1 MICSATRTADASV
14 LGIKAR
20 IQKSGMQNRRVKDYV
35 VSIRDVAKEAGVA
48 ISTVSKVLNNYPN
61 VREETRERVNR
72 AIDRLGFV
80 PNSIASALSSKRS
93 GRVALVL
100 DVNRNAQAVDEIPM
114 QYMIGAINRAKELGM
129 DIITVFTAM
138 LCDMSAEEM
147 TRYFQSQSVEGLIVC
162 SLSRKEDEALCR
174 LIKSGKFK
182 TVLINASGVDENTSS
197 IHIDNKKA
205 QYEVAKKFLM
215 ESMQMENMHMQSIH
229 VQSRNMEGAALC
241 ATKRILYIAG
251 KKEGYVSEERRKGM
265 QELAKEMGFA
275 LLIRE
280 GNFSELEAR
289 KLTMQYAAHK
299 DAIICASDLMA
310 IGAMK
315 ALIDMDIYRPV
326 CGFDGVNL
334 MGYAGKQMYTVGQDF
349 KRTAACAVE
358 EAGRLI
364 GGETGR
370 ELIMPHKLM
379 RIKYLDVIS

>member
-1 MICSATRTADASV
+1 
-14 LGIKAR
+14 
-20 IQKSGMQNRRVKDYV
+20 V

-61 VREETRERVNR
+61 VRNETKNRVNR
-72 AIDRLGFV
+72 AIEQLGFV

-138 LCDMSAEEM
+138 LSDMGTEEM

-162 SLSRKEDEALCR
+162 SLSSKEDEALYS
-174 LIKSGKFK
+174 LITSGKFK
-182 TVLINASGVDENTSS
+182 TVLINAPGVDENTSS
-197 IHIDNKKA
+197 IHIDNRKA
-205 QYEVAKKFLM
+205 QYEVAKKFLI
-215 ESMQMENMHMQSIH
+215 ESMNIQSMNT
-229 VQSRNMEGAALC
+229 QSPAFC
-241 ATKRILYIAG
+241 KSKRILYISG
-251 KKEGYVSEERRKGM
+251 KKEGYVSGERLKGM
-265 QELAKEMGFA
+265 QELAQEMGLT

-289 KLTMQYAAHK
+289 KLTMQYAMHK

-364 GGETGR
+364 SGEPGR
-370 ELIMPHKLM
+370 EIIMPHKLM